1 MCTKVKLLIR
11 RTIVNIKENIDSIL
25 ERTAQAA
32 KRSGRKPEEITVIAV
47 SKTVDSQRAREAAE
61 GGLENLG
68 ENRVQ
73 ELINK
78 YEQLS
83 DLNVKWHMIG
93 HLQKNKVKYIIDKAE
108 LIHSVENLELA
119 GEINKRAAQHN
130 ITANI
135 LIELNIGEEE
145 SKFGINEENVYDFI
159 RSMEQFEHVKVL
171 GLMTVAPYS
180 ENPEDIRWVFK
191 KMKEIFD
198 QISLMKLKNIHMKYL
213 SMGMTNDFEIAIEE
227 GSNIVRIGT
236 AIFGA
241 RKYKEEK

>member
-1 MCTKVKLLIR
+1 
-11 RTIVNIKENIDSIL
+11 VNIKENIDSIL
-25 ERTAQAA
+25 ERTALAA
-32 KRSGRKPEEITVIAV
+32 RRSGRNPEDITVIAV
-47 SKTVDSQRAREAAE
+47 SKTVDSDRAREAVE
-61 GGLENLG
+61 SGLDNLG

-73 ELINK
+73 ELVKK

-83 DLNVKWHMIG
+83 DLKVKWHMIG

-119 GEINKRAAQHN
+119 KEINKRAEQLN
-130 ITANI
+130 LNTKI
-135 LIELNIGEEE
+135 LIELNIGEES
-145 SKFGINEENVYDFI
+145 SKFGINEENVYDFV
-159 RSMEQFEHVKVL
+159 RSMEQFEHIEVL

-180 ENPEDIRWVFK
+180 ENPEDIRWVFI

-198 QISLMKLKNIHMKYL
+198 KISEMKLKNSHMKYL

-241 RKYKEEK
+241 RKYKEEE

>member
-1 MCTKVKLLIR
+1 M
-11 RTIVNIKENIDSIL
+11 NIKENIELIL
-25 ERTAQAA
+25 KRTADSAR
-32 KRSGRKPEEITVIAV
+32 RSGREPEDITVIAV
-47 SKTVDSQRAREAAE
+47 SKTVDSIRAREAAE
-61 GGLENLG
+61 SGISDLG

-73 ELINK
+73 ELMNK

-83 DLNVKWHMIG
+83 DLNIKWHMIG

-108 LIHSVENLELA
+108 LIHSVENLDLA
-119 GEINKRAAQHN
+119 NEINKRAAQHN
-130 ITANI
+130 LVANI

-159 RSMEQFEHVKVL
+159 KSMEQFDNIKVL
-171 GLMTVAPYS
+171 GLMTVAPYC
-180 ENPEDIRWVFK
+180 EDPEDIRWIFR
-191 KMKEIFD
+191 KMKEVFD
-198 QISLMKLKNIHMKYL
+198 KIALMNFKNADMKYL

-241 RKYKEEK
+241 RKYKEEE